1 MDNETAKTVNI
12 VDTVE
17 ALEARMA
24 EMRKAQAVFA
34 TYTQE
39 QVDKIFKAAA
49 TAADKARIP
58 LAKMAAEETG
68 MGLVE
73 DKVIKNHYAAEYIYN
88 FPQHKDM
95 RRHRGGPGL
104 RHQEDRRADR
114 PYRGCHPYNKPDIN
128 SDL

>member
-73 DKVIKNHYAAEYIYN
+73 DK
-88 FPQHKDM
+88 

-114 PYRGCHPYNKPDIN
+114 PYRGCHSYNKSDIN
-128 SDL
+128 SNL